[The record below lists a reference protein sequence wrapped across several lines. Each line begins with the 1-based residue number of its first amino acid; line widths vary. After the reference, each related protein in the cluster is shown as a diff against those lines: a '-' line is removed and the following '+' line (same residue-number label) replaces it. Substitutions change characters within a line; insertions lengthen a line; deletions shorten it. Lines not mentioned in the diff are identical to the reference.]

1 MKYYFLLPL
10 LLALAMPI
18 SAQRTVRC
26 LVLNHSYDPTRP
38 EKLAKLTPLSG
49 GNTVEQGSDA
59 GIFELRLSGI
69 PVGKPIELIVSKDGY
84 QILGPNPT
92 IFTYAMPAD
101 ESDVVRIAIIK
112 SSDFDSRKADYEKAI
127 EKRIKQANA
136 VLLDSVARLQS
147 QGLNEDE
154 RAGLTRFIGQQNRE
168 IEDLR
173 KSKDELAARLA
184 QVDLDQASNFAR
196 QALQKFRDEGDLK
209 AALALMSEEKLD
221 EFWENMLNQ
230 EEKVQ
235 RARQQGVENY
245 MIRARLLAADFQ
257 FSGAYKNYLDAVEK
271 DSTDLDNLWE
281 AAAFLHGQNQHQHAL
296 LMCTRAL
303 TLVQTDSERAGWL
316 NGLGNLYHANNKMP
330 EAGQALTEALSIY
343 QQLASQNPDAF
354 LPNVAAVLNNLG
366 EFYRVNNEMLE
377 AEKALSEAL
386 KIFRQLADKSPG
398 TFLLEMAT
406 TLNSLGIFYYC
417 NHKMLEAEKAYSESL
432 SICRQLS
439 GQNPDAFL
447 YYVAMPLANLGNYYR
462 DNQKMSE
469 AEKAYLEVLDIYR
482 QLADKNP
489 DAFLHYVAATLNN
502 LGLYYSDNQRM
513 PEAEKAYIEALGIY
527 RQLADR
533 NPDVFLTEVA
543 MALNCL
549 GNYYS
554 DNQRMPEAEKAYIEA
569 LNIFWKLANKNP
581 NTFLHYVATTLNN
594 IGMFYSTNLKM
605 LEAEKVY
612 TEAWNIYRQLADK
625 NPDAFLP
632 DVAITLNNLGIL
644 FSNNERMPDAEKAF
658 TEALGIYRKFADQ
671 SPDAFLPDVAMTLN
685 NFGEYYRR
693 NNKMPE
699 AEKASLEALGI
710 YRKFA
715 DKNPDA
721 FLPKVAATL
730 NNLGLYHAKL
740 KHNKQALKCYEEA
753 LKIWQEGQINR
764 QGDAILGWMEV
775 SGNILEVGDSAR
787 VAKDYEVLV
796 WTYKLMAGSCDSLYK
811 ADLMASQ
818 FAMEQY
824 GNLSWWALFSRE
836 YLLAERAARRCLELD
851 PEQSWVYIN
860 MGHAHLL
867 RSDVKKAKEAYLHLK
882 GKKNDG
888 GKDYKL
894 VLEED
899 FQALEAEGIT
909 HKGMTEIRK
918 WLEREW

>member
-26 LVLNHSYDPTRP
+26 LVLNHSYDPPRP

-221 EFWENMLNQ
+221 EFWENMLTQ

-271 DSTDLDNLWE
+271 DSANVGNLWE
-281 AAAFLHGQNQHQHAL
+281 VAYFLQSQNQHVSAMSVYEHAL
-296 LMCTRAL
+296 IL
-303 TLVQTDSERAGWL
+303 TKTDAERASIL
-316 NGLGNLYHANNKMP
+316 NNLGNLYRANNKMP
-330 EAGQALTEALSIY
+330 EA
-343 QQLASQNPDAF
+343 
-354 LPNVAAVLNNLG
+354 
-366 EFYRVNNEMLE
+366 
-377 AEKALSEAL
+377 EKALNEA
-386 KIFRQLADKSPG
+386 
-398 TFLLEMAT
+398 M
-406 TLNSLGIFYYC
+406 
-417 NHKMLEAEKAYSESL
+417 
-432 SICRQLS
+432 SIR
-439 GQNPDAFL
+439 
-447 YYVAMPLANLGNYYR
+447 
-462 DNQKMSE
+462 
-469 AEKAYLEVLDIYR
+469 R

-489 DAFLHYVAATLNN
+489 DIFLLYLANTLNNIGEYYRLNNKMPEAENAYTEALSIRRKLADKNPDTYLPNVAETLNN
-502 LGLYYSDNQRM
+502 LGNYFRANQKM
-513 PEAEKAYIEALGIY
+513 PEAEKALIEALSIG
-527 RQLADR
+527 RQLVAR
-533 NPDVFLTEVA
+533 NPDAF
-543 MALNCL
+543 MANMAGTLNNL
-549 GNYYS
+549 GDFYRI
-554 DNQRMPEAEKAYIEA
+554 NQNMPEAEKAFIES
-569 LNIFWKLANKNP
+569 LSIR
-581 NTFLHYVATTLNN
+581 
-594 IGMFYSTNLKM
+594 
-605 LEAEKVY
+605 
-612 TEAWNIYRQLADK
+612 RQLTDK

-632 DVAITLNNLGIL
+632 DVASTLNNMGVFYSENRMIREAENAYAEALSIRRKLAIINPNAFLPNVAKILNNLGIIYCD
-644 FSNNERMPDAEKAF
+644 NGKMAEAESTY

-685 NFGEYYRR
+685 NFGEYYLRS
-693 NNKMPE
+693 NKMPE
-699 AEKASLEALGI
+699 AEKAFSEALDI

-721 FLPKVAATL
+721 FLPKVTATL

-753 LKIWQEGQINR
+753 LEIWQEGQINR
-764 QGDAILGWMEV
+764 QESAIFEWLKV
-775 SGNILEVGDSAR
+775 AGNILEVGDSAR